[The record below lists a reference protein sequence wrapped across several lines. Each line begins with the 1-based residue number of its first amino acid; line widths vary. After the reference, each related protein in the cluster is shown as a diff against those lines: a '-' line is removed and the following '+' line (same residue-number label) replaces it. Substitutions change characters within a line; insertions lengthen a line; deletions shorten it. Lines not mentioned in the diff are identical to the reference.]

1 MLTIEEL
8 FEKLVPRSGSCSTLE
23 GEFVRA
29 FCKLRYRY
37 FNDGDIPDEGYG
49 IETCGPCA
57 IFLESEGEAC
67 KYDPLWYSAK
77 ALTQD
82 VLGNEVSYAFGHYE
96 EALENLENVLCTVLT
111 PLVEA
116 GDLTPF
122 EGDMYDKKYKIAA
135 QEQWE
140 DEEDEEDYWG

>member
-8 FEKLVPRSGSCSTLE
+8 FEKLVPRSGSCKTLE

-57 IFLESEGEAC
+57 IFLES
-67 KYDPLWYSAK
+67 AK

-82 VLGNEVSYAFGHYE
+82 VFGNDVSYAFGSSDE
-96 EALENLENVLCTVLT
+96 PLENLEEVLCTVLT
-111 PLVEA
+111 PLVQA
-116 GDLTPF
+116 NNLTPF
-122 EGDMYDKKYKIAA
+122 KGDMYDKQYEIAA